1 MNVSAGAPPREGSA
15 TSTRTGR
22 RLAALVG
29 GRQGVY
35 LLLLAICVVGVV
47 VSPEFLTLSNVIT
60 VLRSISIVGVIAV
73 GMTFVTIAGS
83 FVDLS
88 VTSVLSASGV
98 VVLAAH
104 GLGLPV
110 AVVLALAVGIAVGS
124 FNGALVNWFGANPVL
139 LTLATQTI
147 GAGAILAATDAHYV
161 YGKDQTLAD
170 FGDARLG
177 PVPSTVLVFLLIA
190 LVAELLRRRTTWG
203 RRLHAAGA
211 NPRTALL
218 SGLRPGR
225 VRAQAFLLSGLCAAL
240 AGVLLSS
247 SLNAASP
254 TAGVGYD
261 FNAITAVVIG
271 GASLAGGRGSIAGTA
286 AGALLIGILNNLLV
300 LNGAPFAL
308 QQVVTGLILALTV
321 GVDVM
326 TRREGHA

>member
-1 MNVSAGAPPREGSA
+1 MSVSAGAPPREGPAA
-15 TSTRTGR
+15 TSAGR
-22 RLAALVG
+22 RVAGLLS

-35 LLLLAICVVGVV
+35 LLLLAICVAGVI
-47 VSPEFLTLSNVIT
+47 VSPGFLTLNNVIT
-60 VLRSISIVGVIAV
+60 VMRSISIVGVVAV

-88 VTSVLSASGV
+88 VTSIVSTAGV

-110 AVVLALAVGIAVGS
+110 AIALAVAAGAAVGV

-147 GAGAILAATDAHYV
+147 VAGAILAATDAHYV
-161 YGKDQTLAD
+161 YGKDQALAD
-170 FGDARLG
+170 FGSARLG
-177 PVPSTVLVFLLIA
+177 PVPSTVLVFLLVA
-190 LVAELLRRRTTWG
+190 LLAELLRRRTTWG

-211 NPRTALL
+211 NSRTALL

-225 VRAQAFLLSGLCAAL
+225 VRAQAFLLSGLFAAL

-261 FNAITAVVIG
+261 FSAITAVVIG
-271 GASLAGGRGSIAGTA
+271 GASLAGGRGSIAGTV